1 MRARNKFGAK
11 KTKRDGRTYD
21 SKSEAAY
28 ADRLEFLQKA
38 GEVAF
43 WLEQV
48 PMRLPGGTV
57 YRLDFLEFWHAED
70 GTLTMR
76 WVDVNSPATAKE
88 STFRV
93 KKREIET
100 KYGIVIEC
108 VDKTG
113 KPI

>member
-1 MRARNKFGAK
+1 MRARNKYGAK

-28 ADRLEFLQKA
+28 ADRLEFLKKA
-38 GEVAF
+38 GEIAF

-48 PMRLPGGTV
+48 PLRLAGGTV
-57 YRLDFLEFWHAED
+57 YKLDFMEFWHGED
-70 GTLTMR
+70 DALTIR
-76 WVDVNSPATAKE
+76 WTDVKSPATAKE

-100 KYGIVIEC
+100 KYGIIIEC

-113 KPI
+113 KPV